1 MPIGH
6 ILMLL
11 VEELLLS
18 WLLVAIVVALE
29 AACHAKVVDKELDNL
44 CQCHISYKYESII
57 GNYITSITKRTLFK
71 TSGKVS

>member
-11 VEELLLS
+11 VEELLLG

-29 AACHAKVVDKELDNL
+29 AACHTKVVDKERMLIYVLEDAKL
-44 CQCHISYKYESII
+44 SL
-57 GNYITSITKRTLFK
+57 G
-71 TSGKVS
+71 